1 MVTIHGIIYSM
12 ALRLLL
18 TLSARLVFSMGSSA
32 PSCDV
37 LSIISGSSSV
47 SGTVFLARLV
57 LDGKLVGVAVGVD
70 LGVTSIEGE
79 RDAGIP

>member
-1 MVTIHGIIYSM
+1 MGIIYSM

-18 TLSARLVFSMGSSA
+18 TLSARLVSSMGSSA

-37 LSIISGSSSV
+37 LSVINGSSSV

-57 LDGKLVGVAVGVD
+57 LDGTAGVAVGVD
-70 LGVTSIEGE
+70 LGVAPIEGE
-79 RDAGIP
+79 GDAGIP